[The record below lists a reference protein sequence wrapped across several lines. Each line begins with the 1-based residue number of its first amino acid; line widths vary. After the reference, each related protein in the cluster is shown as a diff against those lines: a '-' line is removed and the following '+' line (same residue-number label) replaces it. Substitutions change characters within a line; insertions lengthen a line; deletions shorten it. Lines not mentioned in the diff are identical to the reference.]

1 MATIPYSTDA
11 DRGEARFF
19 FTMACVMAAS
29 IVIGF
34 AANSLLGRVS
44 YPLPWVVHIHA
55 LVMIGWVAL
64 YVTQNSL
71 IFADNIA
78 LHKRLGWLSLAWLPA
93 ITVMGLLITRHS
105 LQDTGGPFFFDQN
118 EFLVSNPLMLLLCV
132 CLAGAAVMVR
142 RNTRWHRRLMYCSFS
157 ILTGPGIGRLMPNPY
172 LEPYAWWI
180 GGVGMTLIFPIIG
193 MIADKRRYRAIHP
206 AWFVG
211 IGSVIG
217 LQVVADVFAY
227 SPMGVQF
234 THWFLEGTPGAAR
247 SMQAFLPPG
256 M

>member
-1 MATIPYSTDA
+1 MATIPYSTEA
-11 DRGEARFF
+11 DRGEAKFF

-71 IFADNIA
+71 IFADNVA
-78 LHKRLGWLSLAWLPA
+78 LHKRLGWLSLVWLPA
-93 ITVMGLLITRHS
+93 ITVMGIWITRHS
-105 LQDTGGPFFFDQN
+105 LQSAGGPFFFDQN
-118 EFLVSNPLMLLLCV
+118 EFLFSNPLMLLLCV
-132 CLAGAAVMVR
+132 ALAAAAVTVR
-142 RNTRWHRRLMYCSFS
+142 RNTGWHRRLMYCSFA
-157 ILTGPGIGRLMPNPY
+157 ILTGPGIGRLMPNPL

-180 GGVGMTLIFPIIG
+180 GGIGISLVFPIIG
-193 MIADKRRYRAIHP
+193 MIADKRRYGAIHP

-217 LQVVADVFAY
+217 LQVVADLLAY
-227 SPMGVQF
+227 SAWGIEF
-234 THWFLEGTPGAAR
+234 TKWFLEGTPGSMR
-247 SMQAFLPPG
+247 QMQAFLPPG